1 MNNSDLLLETQ
12 KLIKVYK
19 ETGDRLEILKGVDF
33 KLYKGDYVVLTGSS
47 GSGKSTFLNLLGALD
62 SATDGDILFKGKN
75 LKAFTETEKNFYHQK
90 NVGFVFQFHHLLSEF
105 SALENVCLPSRIL
118 NTPIMEAKKRAQELL
133 EIVGLKDRLK
143 HLPRELSGGEC
154 QRVAVARALM
164 NHPDLILADEPSGN
178 LDEGNS
184 EMLNEL
190 FGELNQKLNQTFLIV
205 SHDERLAKKA
215 SRRLHMH
222 EGIVEN
228 INKENRL

>member
-1 MNNSDLLLETQ
+1 MEGKKKGQ
-12 KLIKVYK
+12 
-19 ETGDRLEILKGVDF
+19 EIL
-33 KLYKGDYVVLTGSS
+33 
-47 GSGKSTFLNLLGALD
+47 
-62 SATDGDILFKGKN
+62 
-75 LKAFTETEKNFYHQK
+75 EK
-90 NVGFVFQFHHLLSEF
+90 
-105 SALENVCLPSRIL
+105 
-118 NTPIMEAKKRAQELL
+118 M
-133 EIVGLKDRLK
+133 GLKK
-143 HLPRELSGGEC
+143 SFKQFPRELSGGEC

-222 EGIVEN
+222 GGIVEN